1 MLATLAGLSIL
12 IIGDSHL
19 SNAGYLIDTLH
30 TPLVQAGAKVHTIG
44 VCGSNPGDWTGTKQ
58 SDCGGA
64 ERVGSGAITFVG
76 STAATKPVKQLI
88 AADKPDLVVV
98 VIGDT
103 IGGYKQGTFPKAWA
117 YSQVSA
123 LTKDIA
129 STGTACVWV
138 GPAWGGDGNN
148 QYGKSADRV
157 TAASTFLASNV
168 APCAYVDSTALSK
181 PGQWRTIDGQHF
193 TDSGYKQWGAA
204 LANAISEAPTVPK
217 KK

>member
-19 SNAGYLIDTLH
+19 ANAGYLIDTLQD
-30 TPLVQAGAKVHTIG
+30 PLVQAGAKVHTIG
-44 VCGSNPGDWTGTKQ
+44 VCGSVAGDWTTVKQ

-64 ERVGSGAITFVG
+64 ERVGKGPITFVG
-76 STAATKPVKQLI
+76 SAAATKPVKQLI

-98 VIGDT
+98 VMGDT
-103 IGGYKQGTFPKAWA
+103 MGGYKQATYPKAWA

-129 STGTACVWV
+129 STGTSCVWV
-138 GPAWGGDGNN
+138 GPAWGSEGG
-148 QYGKSADRV
+148 QYGKTFDRV
-157 TAASTFLASNV
+157 KQASEFLAANV
-168 APCAYVDSTALSK
+168 APCSYVDSLAFSK

-193 TDSGYKQWGAA
+193 TSTGYKQWGSAI
-204 LANAISEAPTVPK
+204 ANAIAESPAVAK